1 MNIAL
6 AAKLLGG
13 DVVGRDRV
21 LAPGPGHTPKDRSL
35 SVIFSGSSFAVFS
48 FAGDDW
54 KSCRDHVATV
64 LGLGS
69 SFQHVRPSSG
79 VMEKISQG
87 EADRSRRRETRAL
100 ACWNE
105 ARSIHGTIAEAY
117 LRGRGIT
124 CELPDTLRFHP
135 SCWHPKSMSLP
146 AMVAMVEGSERFA
159 IHRTYL
165 CLSGDGKADISPA
178 KAMLGTVAGGAVR
191 LSVGGDKLVVCEGIE
206 TGLSLLSG
214 LLRGPAT
221 VWAALSTS
229 GMKRLTLPSEVSRLT
244 IATDGDDAGRTAG
257 NALATKATIAGWSV
271 SLLPAPNGA
280 DWNNIVMKG
289 SVA

>member
-1 MNIAL
+1 MNVAL

-21 LAPGPGHTPKDRSL
+21 LAPGPGHSPRDRSL

-69 SFQHVRPSSG
+69 SSQLVRPSPR
-79 VMEKISQG
+79 VVERISQDDAERCKKR
-87 EADRSRRRETRAL
+87 EARAM
-100 ACWNE
+100 ACWKE
-105 ARSIHGTIAEAY
+105 ARTIDGTIAEAY
-117 LRGRGIT
+117 LRSRGIT
-124 CELPDTLRFHP
+124 CDLPDTLRFHP
-135 SCWHPKSMSLP
+135 SCRHPTSISMP
-146 AMVAMVEGSERFA
+146 AMVAIVEGSERFA

-165 CLSGDGKADISPA
+165 SAFGEGKAEITPA
-178 KAMLGTVAGGAVR
+178 KAMLGKVAGGAVR
-191 LSVGGDKLVVCEGIE
+191 LSTEGGKLVVCEGIE

-229 GMKRLTLPSEVSRLT
+229 GMKGLTLPSEVGRLT
-244 IATDGDDAGRTAG
+244 IATDGDDAGRVAG
-257 NALATKATIAGWSV
+257 NALATRATIAG
-271 SLLPAPNGA
+271 
-280 DWNNIVMKG
+280 
-289 SVA
+289 